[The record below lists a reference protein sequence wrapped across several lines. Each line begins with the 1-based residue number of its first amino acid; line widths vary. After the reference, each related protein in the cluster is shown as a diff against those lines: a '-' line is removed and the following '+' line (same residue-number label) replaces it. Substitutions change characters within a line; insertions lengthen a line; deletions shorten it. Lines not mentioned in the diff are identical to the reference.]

1 MLVEGVYIMKN
12 LKKVRIERKMSQ
24 QEIAKKLNISQATY
38 WGYEV
43 GKYEPNIELLLKMSE
58 IFKVSVDYL
67 LGNKNDFSLDLSNMS
82 SIKKE
87 LLLYYYNQDEFDTY
101 ESWRAIKDKEE
112 WERENPDKACEL
124 RNLQY
129 EERQKEK
136 EHFEY
141 IINKANKQNKKEN
154 K

>member
-1 MLVEGVYIMKN
+1 
-12 LKKVRIERKMSQ
+12 
-24 QEIAKKLNISQATY
+24 
-38 WGYEV
+38 
-43 GKYEPNIELLLKMSE
+43 MSE
-58 IFKVSVDYL
+58 IFEVSVDYL
-67 LGNKNDFSLDLSNMS
+67 LGNKNNFSLDFSNMS

-101 ESWRAIKDKEE
+101 ESWRAMKDKEE